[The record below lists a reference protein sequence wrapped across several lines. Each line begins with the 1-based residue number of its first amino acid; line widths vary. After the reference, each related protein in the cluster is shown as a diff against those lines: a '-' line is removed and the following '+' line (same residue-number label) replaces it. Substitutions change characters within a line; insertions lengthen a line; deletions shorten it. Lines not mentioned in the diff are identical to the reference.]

1 MMTSR
6 EIIHQAIDEL
16 SEAEA
21 GIVLETFTDRRKHEA
36 PGLALREAFVEA
48 YRIRNLEEGLRME
61 KHPGI
66 VFRNGTGGR
75 SATLS
80 DGPEVWKIVETLKGT
95 ELMGQQ
101 AIAAI
106 TTTAEWGAL
115 TARTDADRRALLRR
129 FPRHEKGAFTGAISK
144 GRAHGTGRSGHAFP
158 G

>member
-95 ELMGQQ
+95 ELMDQQ

-115 TARTDADRRALLRR
+115 THAQVQTAVRYYSDFHEEVDEKIALN
-129 FPRHEKGAFTGAISK
+129 SK
-144 GRAHGTGRSGHAFP
+144 QTERQREST
-158 G
+158 